1 MSSETSKPSANQENA
16 KNNEQTEEESLLKDA
31 VDAQDLALKGR
42 TIQDPEEL
50 KSNPAVAPQM
60 LNDPAD
66 IKEGFK
72 FERD

>member
-1 MSSETSKPSANQENA
+1 MSAETSKPSANQENA
-16 KNNEQTEEESLLKDA
+16 KNNEQTEEDSLLKDA
-31 VDAQDLALKGR
+31 VDPQDLALKGR

-50 KSNPAVAPQM
+50 KSNPAVVPQM

-66 IKEGFK
+66 IREGFK